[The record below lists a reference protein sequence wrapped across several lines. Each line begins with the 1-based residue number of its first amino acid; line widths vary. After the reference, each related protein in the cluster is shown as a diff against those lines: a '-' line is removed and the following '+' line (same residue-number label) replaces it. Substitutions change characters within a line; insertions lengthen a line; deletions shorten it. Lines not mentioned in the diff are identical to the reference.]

1 MYLLKLY
8 NMYLAQLVVGS
19 RRRAQKLCSTVGLY
33 WNTKLQFCQYKFR
46 QCTSQNITG
55 LSVQDGN
62 LVSCSLTLT
71 FSSELQYIC
80 CCNEQRVYR
89 SAPTWCYNKSVSCK
103 TCDTNNN
110 EKSESSSV
118 LPTMEGE
125 IPWDWRPR
133 SRWYATG
140 VCARFVQAVCISKSS
155 GPMNTEYYSS
165 QLL

>member
-46 QCTSQNITG
+46 KCTSQNITG

-80 CCNEQRVYR
+80 CCDECVYR
-89 SAPTWCYNKSVSCK
+89 SAPTWYYNQSVSCK

-110 EKSESSSV
+110 EKRESSSV

-133 SRWYATG
+133 SVR
-140 VCARFVQAVCISKSS
+140 ARFVQAVCISKSS

-165 QLL
+165 LLL